1 MDYGEFTK
9 EEVAHYRVSLRP
21 LLYSGTLTG
30 YNIYP
35 NSPKVEDPFVVSYMH
50 NGLGRDE
57 SKPRNVHG
65 RRLLEK
71 LESIGIGEI
80 KPTVVTKG
88 ISRSAVYRYLEGWED
103 PIEDAEAFGE
113 NESATLVSILVIVGL
128 LVFFVL
134 EKFLH
139 WHHSHGEEERCEN
152 ERTEISDGD
161 KNKKIHPLGRLIL
174 VSDGLHNFIDGTI
187 IGVSYLAS
195 IEIGVA
201 TTIAVI
207 LHEIPQEFGDFGIL
221 IHSGFS
227 RTRALFLNFLSASLA
242 IAGALV
248 ALLIGT
254 RAESFIPFVLP
265 FAAGTFIYI
274 ATADLIPEL
283 HKTKNI
289 AHSLIQILAII
300 VGVLAMLLLL
310 LVEV

>member
-1 MDYGEFTK
+1 MTTVATYTIASVFIVSFISLAGLFTLSLNQNILRK
-9 EEVAHYRVSLRP
+9 IIFVLVSLATGA
-21 LLYSGTLTG
+21 LLG
-30 YNIYP
+30 
-35 NSPKVEDPFVVSYMH
+35 
-50 NGLGRDE
+50 
-57 SKPRNVHG
+57 
-65 RRLLEK
+65 
-71 LESIGIGEI
+71 
-80 KPTVVTKG
+80 
-88 ISRSAVYRYLEGWED
+88 
-103 PIEDAEAFGE
+103 DAFIHLIPEAFGE

>member
-113 NESATLVSILVIVGL
+113 NDEIVPIKDIRKYRGKIVLQAKEYEL
-128 LVFFVL
+128 LIEADNEDSTKSVL
-134 EKFLH
+134 EALKSFCHKYELNDDWSIRRVNGKKVFNNTADEWSWEVPPIIVSKTPQPLLNGFKKVSKLFLQKGK
-139 WHHSHGEEERCEN
+139 SEFS
-152 ERTEISDGD
+152 TLT
-161 KNKKIHPLGRLIL
+161 KI
-174 VSDGLHNFIDGTI
+174 DD
-187 IGVSYLAS
+187 
-195 IEIGVA
+195 
-201 TTIAVI
+201 I
-207 LHEIPQEFGDFGIL
+207 LHQEIVSRLGFNLSKEFIFANRVSADHLEGIM
-221 IHSGFS
+221 
-227 RTRALFLNFLSASLA
+227 A
-242 IAGALV
+242 
-248 ALLIGT
+248 
-254 RAESFIPFVLP
+254 
-265 FAAGTFIYI
+265 
-274 ATADLIPEL
+274 
-283 HKTKNI
+283 
-289 AHSLIQILAII
+289 
-300 VGVLAMLLLL
+300 
-310 LVEV
+310 